1 MMTCSH
7 RQTGQ
12 IMPLALGGI
21 LLAAAMMIVMAS
33 AGNKF
38 TERSRLVNAADAAA
52 YSGAVWTARHLNFIA
67 YTNRAMIANHVGAGH
82 FIAYV
87 SWIRYIE
94 DTADNLALVTSFIP
108 VVNAATEAVADF
120 ATILKELAEF
130 EAEIFV
136 PGVDILNRLYFVAQA
151 EAHLSLIVNPV
162 DDIMQQT
169 TSSYDPD
176 IRINDQN
183 AINNFDPLIG
193 VPIRFAI
200 GAQRLTVPLFV
211 RPLSVVDRD
220 EEFVQLV
227 EGTYGARVAN
237 VRGEMST
244 EWLLDRGWEVDLF
257 LVEVEKEFDTDHTLS
272 NDVSDWEASDNLE
285 LRFLPINPF
294 GSITRIPLGSG
305 EASAREFDDT
315 YRGVFAYYGQTLF
328 DPESYKLPIVALATE
343 SQVVAGPAEGVLGLQ
358 SQGVLSG
365 LSVAQVEFRR
375 PRFGFDA
382 IADDADEFSNLYNPF
397 WQARLVSSGI

>member
-1 MMTCSH
+1 
-7 RQTGQ
+7 
-12 IMPLALGGI
+12 MPLALGGL
-21 LLAAAMMIVMAS
+21 LLAAAMMLVMAS

-52 YSGAVWTARHLNFIA
+52 YSGAVWTARHFNFIA

-94 DTADNLALVTSFIP
+94 DTSSNLATVTSFIP
-108 VVNAATEAVADF
+108 TVNAATRAVKRF
-120 ATILKELAEF
+120 ATVLRRLAEI

-151 EAHLSLIVNPV
+151 EAHLSLVINSV
-162 DDIMQQT
+162 DDVMQQT
-169 TSSYDPD
+169 AAEVDPD
-176 IRINDQN
+176 ILINDQG
-183 AINNFDPLIG
+183 AIGNFDPLVG

-200 GAQRLTVPLFV
+200 GAQRLIVPLFV

-220 EEFVQLV
+220 RELVGLV

-244 EWLLDRGWEVDLF
+244 EWLLDRGWEVDAF
-257 LVEVEKEFDTDHTLS
+257 LVEVEKEFDTDHLLS
-272 NDVSDWEASDNLE
+272 NDVSNWEASDKLV
-285 LRFLPINPF
+285 LRIFPSNPF
-294 GSITRIPLGSG
+294 DDVTKITLGRG
-305 EASAREFDDT
+305 RASATEFDES
-315 YRGVFAYYGQTLF
+315 YRGIFAYYGQTLF
-328 DPESYKLPIVALATE
+328 EAGNHTLPILALATKQQ
-343 SQVVAGPAEGVLGLQ
+343 SAAGVAEGALGIR
-358 SQGVLSG
+358 SEGVLSG
-365 LSVAQVEFRR
+365 LAVAQVEYRR
-375 PRFGFDA
+375 PRLGFPSLGDGA
-382 IADDADEFSNLYNPF
+382 EEFANLYNPF

>member
-1 MMTCSH
+1 
-7 RQTGQ
+7 
-12 IMPLALGGI
+12 MPLALGGL
-21 LLAAAMMIVMAS
+21 LLAAAMMLVMAS

-94 DTADNLALVTSFIP
+94 DTSSNLATVTSFIP
-108 VVNAATEAVADF
+108 VVNAATRAVERF
-120 ATILKELAEF
+120 ATVLRQLAEI

-151 EAHLSLIVNPV
+151 EAHLSLVINSV
-162 DDIMQQT
+162 DDVMQQT
-169 TSSYDPD
+169 VAEIDSD
-176 IRINDQN
+176 IRINNQA
-183 AINNFDPLIG
+183 AIGNFDPLVG

-200 GAQRLTVPLFV
+200 GAQRLIVPLFV

-220 EEFVQLV
+220 RELVGLV

-237 VRGEMST
+237 VRGKMSN
-244 EWLLDRGWEVDLF
+244 EWLLDRGWEVDAF
-257 LVEVEKEFDTDHTLS
+257 LIEVEKKFDTDHTLS
-272 NDVSDWEASDNLE
+272 NDVSDWQASDELE
-285 LRFLPINPF
+285 LRILPVSPT
-294 GSITRIPLGSG
+294 GDITKITLGRG
-305 EASAREFDDT
+305 RASATEFDDT
-315 YRGVFAYYGQTLF
+315 YRGILAYYGQTLF
-328 DPESYKLPIVALATE
+328 EPANYTLPILALATK
-343 SQVVAGPAEGVLGLQ
+343 QQTAAGVAEGALGIQ
-358 SQGVLSG
+358 SEGVLSG

-375 PRFGFDA
+375 PRLGLPA
-382 IADDADEFSNLYNPF
+382 LGNDADEFSNLYNPF

>member
-1 MMTCSH
+1 
-7 RQTGQ
+7 
-12 IMPLALGGI
+12 MPLAIGGV
-21 LLAAAMMIVMAS
+21 LLAGAMMLIMAS

-94 DTADNLALVTSFIP
+94 NVSSNVATVTSFIP
-108 VVNAATEAVADF
+108 GVNAATRAVERF
-120 ATILKELAEF
+120 AEVLRELAEI

-136 PGVDILNRLYFVAQA
+136 PGVDILNRLYFVAQV
-151 EAHLSLIVNPV
+151 EAHLSLVINSV
-162 DDIMQQT
+162 DEVMQQS
-169 TSSYDPD
+169 TSTYDAD
-176 IRINDQN
+176 IQ
-183 AINNFDPLIG
+183 INNQGAIGSLDPAVG

-200 GAQRLTVPLFV
+200 GAQRLIVPLFV

-220 EEFVQLV
+220 DELVGLV
-227 EGTYGARVAN
+227 EGTFGARVAN

-244 EWLLDRGWEVDLF
+244 EWLLDRGWEVDAF
-257 LVEVEKEFDTDHTLS
+257 LVEVEKEFDTDHSLS
-272 NDVSDWEASDNLE
+272 NDVSNWEAEDE
-285 LRFLPINPF
+285 LVLRIFPANPF
-294 GSITRIPLGSG
+294 GDVTEIPLGRGS
-305 EASAREFDDT
+305 ASAQEFDDS

-328 DPESYKLPIVALATE
+328 SPANYTLPILALATKN
-343 SQVVAGPAEGVLGLQ
+343 QDAVGVADGAVGI
-358 SQGVLSG
+358 SSTGVLSG

-375 PRFGFDA
+375 PRIGFPTLG
-382 IADDADEFSNLYNPF
+382 DDAEEFSNLYNPF